1 MAAGLLRRGPGL
13 RGVLRQRRPPAVGC
27 GRGARHGGHALCG
40 LRLSG
45 AERAGDS
52 GARSLRARL
61 PAPGLADGARM
72 KARNHAGDETRPGH
86 QIVRRVVSMLV
97 LDDFLDMDT
106 MAMMTMTNSTAPTI
120 MATMGSIPRNL
131 VRSVSTITFSD
142 RLTSVRESDCF
153 ISDGAAGW
161 DD

>member
-1 MAAGLLRRGPGL
+1 
-13 RGVLRQRRPPAVGC
+13 
-27 GRGARHGGHALCG
+27 
-40 LRLSG
+40 
-45 AERAGDS
+45 
-52 GARSLRARL
+52 
-61 PAPGLADGARM
+61 M

-86 QIVRRVVSMLV
+86 QIVRRVVSTLV

-120 MATMGSIPRNL
+120 MATMGSSPRNL

-142 RLTSVRESDCF
+142 RLSLLTSVRESDCF

-161 DD
+161 DDWDD